1 MTKFRNYDNYEVY
14 EDGKIWSYSRNKF
27 LKPKTKKDG
36 YQLVNLYDNEGKRKM
51 YLVHRVVYETFS
63 GSPIPNNL
71 QCNHISED
79 KTDNRFCNINL
90 MSPKENCNWG
100 TRNKR
105 SAKSRSK
112 QVGAFKNNEL
122 VLVFQSTKEAGRQG
136 FNQSN
141 VSACCRNCYM
151 REGNNIYKGY
161 EWKYI

>member
-1 MTKFRNYDNYEVY
+1 MSKFRQYDKYEVF

-51 YLVHRVVYETFS
+51 YQVHRIVYETFS
-63 GSPIPNNL
+63 GSPIPEGM

-112 QVGAFKNNEL
+112 QVGAFKNDEL

-141 VSACCRNCYM
+141 VSACCR
-151 REGNNIYKGY
+151 GKLKTHKGY
-161 EWKYI
+161 TWKYI